1 MNGLNIHS
9 GEGLAMTMD
18 ASQVSTD
25 LPSDGAVVAAPKSV
39 WSAPVLTLFDVSMG
53 EAAGDTLIDSA
64 DTLS

>member
-1 MNGLNIHS
+1 
-9 GEGLAMTMD
+9 MTMD